1 MHTERMAILTDQR
14 PENYGDDGL
23 RWLVMQSLKHGKWV
37 LAVIHGD
44 FSEYYVTDLM
54 SERAELI
61 VQYADYLNKGI
72 VGNEID
78 RKRREMLEQL
88 REKYRSS

>member
-14 PENYGDDGL
+14 PENSGDDGL